1 MNGKS
6 KLHEHM
12 ICMISVI
19 GIVVVATILSSGLSK
34 LGVEDDNL
42 IMLYLIAVLLSTVV
56 SKGYIAYG
64 LITAVL
70 GLLSFN

>member
-34 LGVEDDNL
+34 LGVEDDNHRAIHPQFL
-42 IMLYLIAVLLSTVV
+42 R
-56 SKGYIAYG
+56 
-64 LITAVL
+64 
-70 GLLSFN
+70 